1 MDIDVKD
8 PKVVRWVL
16 AVLVILV
23 ILPVYFF
30 TSVLPVTYPA
40 RRAEIGQL
48 EARHQALSRDLEK
61 ARLLVRNLAR
71 VEKEYETLHEQW
83 SVAQMLLPQK
93 NEMPSLL
100 RKVTAAG
107 SQSGVEFQ
115 LFKPQAPVAREFYAE
130 NPIQVKVHGGYHQTG
145 VFLSRLANLNRIVNV
160 SGLALKGLDKQ
171 EKQPFTVEAAMTL
184 TAYTLESGGPSTAE
198 PSAEN
203 DRLARAPERSNDPSA
218 ADEASGQ
225 AASTAG
231 RTTLSKIKSVA
242 GKAAQSSA
250 GGASAGV
257 R

>member
-1 MDIDVKD
+1 MDIDAKD

-30 TSVLPVTYPA
+30 TSVLPVNYPA
-40 RRAEIGQL
+40 RRAEIGKL
-48 EARHQALSRDLEK
+48 DARHQELSRDLEK

-115 LFKPQAPVAREFYAE
+115 LFKPQAPVPKEFYAE
-130 NPIQVKVHGGYHQTG
+130 NPIEVKVQGGYHQTG

-160 SGLALKGLDKQ
+160 SSLKMKGLDKQ
-171 EKQPFTVEAAMTL
+171 ENQPFTVETAMTL
-184 TAYTLESGGPSTAE
+184 TAYTLETGAPASPEPEAEKDKLASAKNAGAQQADAEGTAE
-198 PSAEN
+198 A
-203 DRLARAPERSNDPSA
+203 AAQRS
-218 ADEASGQ
+218 GKH
-225 AASTAG
+225 AASALKTVTGKTAQ
-231 RTTLSKIKSVA
+231 V
-242 GKAAQSSA
+242 SA
-250 GGASAGV
+250 GG